1 MQETRM
7 VDSISTRSSLSIL
20 PLTKGGR
27 NGTLASEA
35 LALEEC
41 TIVAP
46 LQERVICD
54 DPEELYL
61 FGGNPV
67 ALGGDF
73 AQIPPVVQRGSR
85 ADTVSVSV
93 RQSFLW
99 SSLRLFRLTHSMRLT
114 SLQNENDIAFARFLA
129 DMSYNS
135 SLQGSIVL
143 SSFIC
148 QTTQLAEFITSCN
161 DTVDNIN
168 MTVFEKMPGEKVT
181 LFSTDTADSN
191 DADDLH
197 AIPAKYLQS
206 LNSSGLPPS
215 QLELKVDA
223 PVMLLRNIDPASGL
237 CNGTRLIVVHIGQY
251 LLRVRLAHKPN
262 TPNETIPR
270 FTLSSQEGDMPFIM

>member
-1 MQETRM
+1 
-7 VDSISTRSSLSIL
+7 
-20 PLTKGGR
+20 
-27 NGTLASEA
+27 
-35 LALEEC
+35 
-41 TIVAP
+41 
-46 LQERVICD
+46 
-54 DPEELYL
+54 
-61 FGGNPV
+61 
-67 ALGGDF
+67 
-73 AQIPPVVQRGSR
+73 
-85 ADTVSVSV
+85 
-93 RQSFLW
+93 
-99 SSLRLFRLTHSMRLT
+99 
-114 SLQNENDIAFARFLA
+114 
-129 DMSYNS
+129 
-135 SLQGSIVL
+135 
-143 SSFIC
+143 
-148 QTTQLAEFITSCN
+148 
-161 DTVDNIN
+161 

-270 FTLSSQEGDMPFIM
+270 FTLSSQEGDMPFMLTRNQFSIRLCFANDNQQTSITLIKVCSHRPQRTIIYAWSAICRSNKSHFSVSLWHINPFTREYKYNQQCYLSKVFAEIIYALCPTMLMSLFSML